1 MSALA
6 SVPTLEA
13 ALLPAPFLR
22 AQSTVDNITVICLVI
37 VKSVFCFCSSDVIA
51 VVAATIA
58 SRAIIAL

>member
-22 AQSTVDNITVICLVI
+22 DNITVICLVI